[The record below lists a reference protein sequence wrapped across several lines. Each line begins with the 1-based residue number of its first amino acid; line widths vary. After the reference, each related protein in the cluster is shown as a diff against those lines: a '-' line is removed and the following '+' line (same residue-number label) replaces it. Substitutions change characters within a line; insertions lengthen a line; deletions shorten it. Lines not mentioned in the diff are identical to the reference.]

1 MKFKNIIILYNPFSG
16 RFSLKKLN
24 FIQYY
29 LNNLNI
35 KTTIF
40 NLTDNDFYDKL
51 NNSSN
56 DFLSLYDAV
65 FVAGGD
71 GSLNHIIN
79 KLVFT
84 DIPIAHLPMG
94 TVNLFAIENKTPF
107 TIKKALY
114 DIINK
119 YLPAK
124 INLGKINNRFFL
136 IMAGIGFDAYVVK
149 NFEEEMHLFNKK
161 INKKFNKINNIN
173 ILKYLKYVKIV
184 IKILKEYKFID
195 ISVNIFNEKN
205 QILENAL
212 LYKNISSTYSINKP
226 TVENL
231 HLGKSPINHSNELPS
246 YNRNII
252 AKQVIV
258 SNLKYYGGP
267 FKLFPDSSCFDD
279 NLNIRVVKNVNNRFN
294 ALLYII
300 KSILFHKIYTKN
312 TDYYIK
318 AKKITVSASD
328 ENNNSVIYCQCDGEF
343 IGTLPV
349 EIEKVK
355 DAITLLVSPDS
366 EIMI

>member
-1 MKFKNIIILYNPFSG
+1 MKFKNIIILYNPLSG
-16 RFSLKKLN
+16 RSSLKKLN

-40 NLTDNDFYDKL
+40 NLTENNFYDKL
-51 NNSSN
+51 NNSRN
-56 DFLSLYDAV
+56 DFLSLHDAV

-71 GSLNHIIN
+71 GSLNHVIN

-107 TIKKALY
+107 NIKKALY

-119 YLPAK
+119 YQPVK
-124 INLGKINNRFFL
+124 INIGKINNRFFL

-149 NFEEEMHLFNKK
+149 NFEEELHQYND
-161 INKKFNKINNIN
+161 NKFNKFKIGN
-173 ILKYLKYVKIV
+173 ILKYLKYAGSV
-184 IKILKEYKFID
+184 IRILKKYEFSD

-205 QILENAL
+205 KFLEDTSFYRNT
-212 LYKNISSTYSINKP
+212 SSIDSINKS

-231 HLGKSPINHSNELPS
+231 PQEKSSINHGSEPS
-246 YNRNII
+246 LYSRNII
-252 AKQVIV
+252 ARQVIV

-279 NLNIRVVKNVNNRFN
+279 NLNIRVFKNVNNRFN
-294 ALLYII
+294 ASLCII
-300 KSILFHKIYTKN
+300 KSILFRKKYIKN

-318 AKKITVSASD
+318 AKKIIVSASD
-328 ENNNSVIYCQCDGEF
+328 ENNDNKIYCQCDGEF

-355 DAITLLVSPDS
+355 NAITLLISPDS

>member
-1 MKFKNIIILYNPFSG
+1 MEFKNIIILYNPLSG

-35 KTTIF
+35 KTTTF
-40 NLTDNDFYDKL
+40 NLINNDFYDKL

-56 DFLSLYDAV
+56 DFLSSYDAV

-71 GSLNHIIN
+71 GTLNHVIN

-107 TIKKALY
+107 NIKKALS

-119 YLPAK
+119 YQPVK
-124 INLGKINNRFFL
+124 INVGKINNRFFL

-149 NFEEEMHLFNKK
+149 NFEEELRQYNNNK
-161 INKKFNKINNIN
+161 INKFRTSNL
-173 ILKYLKYVKIV
+173 LKYLKYVRSV
-184 IKILKEYKFID
+184 IKILKKYEFID

-205 QILENAL
+205 KFLENTAF
-212 LYKNISSTYSINKP
+212 YNNISSTDSINKP
-226 TVENL
+226 TAENL
-231 HLGKSPINHSNELPS
+231 RLGKYQINN
-246 YNRNII
+246 NRNII
-252 AKQVIV
+252 ARQVIV

-279 NLNIRVVKNVNNRFN
+279 NLNIRVIKNVNNRFN
-294 ALLYII
+294 ALLCII
-300 KSILFHKIYTKN
+300 KSILFHKKYIKN

-328 ENNNSVIYCQCDGEF
+328 ENNNSMIYCQCDGEF

-355 DAITLLVSPDS
+355 NAITLLVCPDS

>member
-1 MKFKNIIILYNPFSG
+1 MKFKNIIILYNPLSG

-35 KTTIF
+35 TTTTF
-40 NLTDNDFYDKL
+40 NLINNDFYDKL

-56 DFLSLYDAV
+56 DFLSSYDAV

-71 GSLNHIIN
+71 GSLNHVIN

-107 TIKKALY
+107 NIKKALY

-119 YLPAK
+119 YQPVK
-124 INLGKINNRFFL
+124 INIGKINNKFFL

-149 NFEEEMHLFNKK
+149 NFEEELQLFHNKFH
-161 INKKFNKINNIN
+161 KFHKINNM
-173 ILKYLKYVKIV
+173 LKYLKYARNV
-184 IKILKEYKFID
+184 INILKKYKFID
-195 ISVNIFNEKN
+195 ISVDIFNEKN
-205 QILENAL
+205 KIIENTPF
-212 LYKNISSTYSINKP
+212 YKNISSLDAVNK
-226 TVENL
+226 TDYGNR
-231 HLGKSPINHSNELPS
+231 HLEKSLTNNNGNEPS
-246 YNRNII
+246 LYNRNII
-252 AKQVIV
+252 ARQVIV

-279 NLNIRVVKNVNNRFN
+279 NLNIRVIKNVNNRFN
-294 ALLYII
+294 ALLCII
-300 KSILFHKIYTKN
+300 KSILFHKQYIKN

-328 ENNNSVIYCQCDGEF
+328 ENNNSKIYCQCDGEF

-355 DAITLLVSPDS
+355 NAITLLVSPDS

>member
-1 MKFKNIIILYNPFSG
+1 MKFKNIIILYNPLSG
-16 RFSLKKLN
+16 RFSLKKLS

-35 KTTIF
+35 ETTTF
-40 NLTDNDFYDKL
+40 NLINNDFYDKL
-51 NNSSN
+51 NNSRN
-56 DFLSLYDAV
+56 DFLSSYDAV

-71 GSLNHIIN
+71 GTLNHVIN

-107 TIKKALY
+107 NIKKALY
-114 DIINK
+114 AIINT
-119 YLPAK
+119 YQPVK
-124 INLGKINNRFFL
+124 INIGKINNRFFL

-149 NFEEEMHLFNKK
+149 NFEEEMHQFHKKFN
-161 INKKFNKINNIN
+161 KFNKINNM
-173 ILKYLKYVKIV
+173 LKYLKYARSV
-184 IKILKEYKFID
+184 IHILKEYEFID
-195 ISVNIFNEKN
+195 ISVDIFNEKN
-205 QILENAL
+205 QILESTPF
-212 LYKNISSTYSINKP
+212 YKNISSLDPVNKAAQG
-226 TVENL
+226 NR
-231 HLGKSPINHSNELPS
+231 HLEKSLTNNSNSNEPS
-246 YNRNII
+246 LYNRNII
-252 AKQVIV
+252 ARQVIV

-279 NLNIRVVKNVNNRFN
+279 NLNIRVIKNINNRFN
-294 ALLYII
+294 ALLCII
-300 KSILFHKIYTKN
+300 KSILFHKKYIKN

-328 ENNNSVIYCQCDGEF
+328 ENNNSMIYCQCDGEF

-355 DAITLLVSPDS
+355 NAITLLVSPDS